1 MTLEVFELLLP
12 DGTSPFARWF
22 ESLDAIAA
30 AKVRIAVSRMDS
42 GNVAAIKWFR
52 GIGECRIDWGPGY
65 RIYLA
70 RDGLTLILL
79 LGGGTKSR
87 QHKDIDG
94 ALEIWE
100 QYKRRKTLQKRGS

>member
-1 MTLEVFELLLP
+1 MGHELVELLLP

-22 ESLDAIAA
+22 ASLDAIAA
-30 AKVRIAVSRMDS
+30 AKVRVALSRMEG
-42 GNVAAIKWFR
+42 GNLSAVKWFR

-70 RDGLTLILL
+70 KDGQTLILL

-87 QHKDIDG
+87 QQKEIDG
-94 ALEIWE
+94 ALEAWE
-100 QYKRRKTLQKRGS
+100 QYKRRKTLQKRGL